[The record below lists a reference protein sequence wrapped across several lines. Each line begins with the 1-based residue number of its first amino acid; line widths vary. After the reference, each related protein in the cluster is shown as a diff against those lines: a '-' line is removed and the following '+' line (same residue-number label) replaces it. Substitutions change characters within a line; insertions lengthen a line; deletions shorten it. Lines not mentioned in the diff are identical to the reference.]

1 MKPWE
6 EERRTNALDG
16 REVECPAPSLD
27 DDDAYRIAEAYMGS
41 EDGMQARFDR
51 ARFIAAAPD
60 MARALL
66 GIIACSH
73 ADGGIICVRC
83 LKDARAALIKAGVPI
98 P

>member
-6 EERRTNALDG
+6 ETWRANPLDG
-16 REVECPAPSLD
+16 REVECPSPELP

-41 EDGMQARFDR
+41 EDGTHARFDR

-66 GIIACSH
+66 SLLATTQHWVLLSGPC
-73 ADGGIICVRC
+73 DE
-83 LKDARAALIKAGVPI
+83 ARAALRKAGVPL